1 MLTLYNACCELR
13 FDGSFFVLRY
23 KMSRVICSFY
33 LISLQAKKRK
43 LKKLS
48 KPKPP
53 TEDGKVSA
61 RLT

>member
-1 MLTLYNACCELR
+1 MLVANYDLMVSFLYYVTK
-13 FDGSFFVLRY
+13 S
-23 KMSRVICSFY
+23 SRVICGFY

-43 LKKLS
+43 LKKFS